1 MRWTRFV
8 VFLLIT
14 AVLQAGL
21 LHIIA
26 IPPLNIKP
34 NLFLILLVFFAI
46 HCNTT
51 DAIITSLA
59 IGFVA
64 DISIGAALGSQTISF
79 GLFGTVLAY
88 IHRVITIRSTPLQVV
103 AIFIIGCLIG
113 LLTHFLALL
122 KGLSAVSNIYTT
134 ILASALYSAVVG
146 PFLFLITAWWM
157 RIKTQRFGRR

>member
-8 VFLLIT
+8 VIILIA

-26 IPPLNIKP
+26 ISTLNIKP
-34 NLFLILLVFFAI
+34 NFLLILLVFFAI

-51 DAIITSLA
+51 NAIITSFA
-59 IGFVA
+59 IGFIA
-64 DISIGAALGSQTISF
+64 DISIGAALGSQTIAF

-88 IHRVITIRSTPLQVV
+88 THRVITIRSITFQAI
-103 AIFIIGCLIG
+103 AIFITGCLVG

-122 KGLSAVSNIYTT
+122 KGLPAVSHMYTT
-134 ILASALYSAVVG
+134 ILGIALYSAVVG

-157 RIKTQRFGRR
+157 RIKTHRFGQR